1 MAAQRQKSKIVL
13 DWFTVTYRSLGLAVV
28 GIVAAAV
35 VGVGVYWFFFAG
47 AGPRAEAQ
55 EAIARASARLSEAT
69 TYPGDEKLDEVRA
82 SAKAALE
89 EARAEFG
96 SSRWDTARVAAI
108 RSENLSQKAIDM
120 ARGQGLVSQE
130 VRFYRIEGD
139 VRVKRAGEFAWES
152 ADRRMV
158 LHLGDQVKT
167 SASASVQLIYFD
179 GTLTTVQPGSLL
191 EIRDLSEDPN
201 TKVRKV
207 TEKLNWGE
215 LSASTQR
222 RNVEGSFHEVAT
234 DAASARTSDAGE
246 FRIAFDKESK
256 KATFDA
262 FSGRVEVAGPA
273 RREVLDA
280 GQRVQAFAG
289 GSLSAKEVLPGIP
302 RLVAPSDQRVFV
314 YDDPAKATTTLSWER
329 IPGAARYHLMI
340 SDKALFTRMLYD
352 ADRDD
357 TSVVIDGIA
366 QGAYYWKVSA
376 VSSSGV
382 RGPFSEPRHFRVTS
396 ERIRDREDTTPPKL
410 EITEFVQTGPML
422 ILNGKTEPGALLWID
437 SEKVDVY
444 EDGSFYA
451 VIRLRKEGVNE
462 LHLLAQD
469 AAGNEARLTHRAY
482 VESY

>member
-1 MAAQRQKSKIVL
+1 MTQQRQKSKVVL
-13 DWFTVTYRSLGLAVV
+13 DWFNVTYRSLGLTVAVV
-28 GIVAAAV
+28 IALAVAGIAA
-35 VGVGVYWFFFAG
+35 YWFFFASV
-47 AGPRAEAQ
+47 APRTEAE
-55 EAIARASARLSEAT
+55 EAIARASARLSEAS
-69 TYPGDEKLDEVRA
+69 TYRGDERIDEVRA
-82 SAKAALE
+82 SARAALD
-89 EARAEFG
+89 EARSEFD
-96 SSRWDTARVAAI
+96 SKQWDTARVAAI

-120 ARGQGLVSQE
+120 ARGQGVVSEE

-152 ADRRMV
+152 ADRKMV

-179 GTLTTVQPGSLL
+179 GTVTTVQPGSLL
-191 EIRDLSEDPN
+191 EIRDLTEDPA

-215 LSASTQR
+215 LTASTQR
-222 RNVEGSFHEVAT
+222 RNVEGSVHEVQT
-234 DAASARTSDAGE
+234 DAASARTSEAGE
-246 FRIAFDKESK
+246 FRIAYDREEK

-262 FSGRVEVAGPA
+262 FTGRVEVAGPS

-280 GQRVQAFAG
+280 GQRVQASVG
-289 GSLSAKEVLPGIP
+289 TGLSAKDVLPGVP

-314 YDDPAKATTTLSWER
+314 HDDPATATTTLSWER
-329 IPGAARYHLMI
+329 VPGATRYHLMI
-340 SDKALFTRMLYD
+340 SDKALFTRTLYD

-357 TSVVIDGIA
+357 TSVVIDGVA
-366 QGAYYWKVSA
+366 AGAYYWKVAA
-376 VSSSGV
+376 VSPSGV
-382 RGPFSEPRHFRVTS
+382 RGPFSEARHFRVTS
-396 ERIRDREDTTPPKL
+396 ERIRDRQDSTPPKL

-422 ILNGKTEPGALLWID
+422 ILNGRTEPGALLWID

-482 VESY
+482 V

>member
-1 MAAQRQKSKIVL
+1 VVA
-13 DWFTVTYRSLGLAVV
+13 GLAVA
-28 GIVAAAV
+28 GVAA
-35 VGVGVYWFFFAG
+35 YWFFFAG
-47 AGPRAEAQ
+47 AGPRADAEEAV
-55 EAIARASARLSEAT
+55 ARATARFSEAS
-69 TYPGDEKLDEVRA
+69 TYRSEERIDEVRA
-82 SAKAALE
+82 SARAALD
-89 EARAEFG
+89 EARSEFAAK
-96 SSRWDTARVAAI
+96 RWDTARVAAI

-120 ARGQGLVSQE
+120 ARGQGVVSEE

-139 VRVKRAGEFAWES
+139 VRVKRAGEFAWDS
-152 ADRRMV
+152 ADRKMV

-167 SASASVQLIYFD
+167 SSSASVQLIYFD
-179 GTLTTVQPGSLL
+179 GTVTTVQPGSLL
-191 EIRDLSEDPN
+191 EIRDLTEDPA

-215 LSASTQR
+215 LTASTQR
-222 RNVEGSFHEVAT
+222 RNVEGSFHEVET
-234 DAASARTSDAGE
+234 EAASARTSEAGE
-246 FRIAFDKESK
+246 FRIAYDREEK

-262 FSGRVEVAGPA
+262 FSGRVEVAGPS

-280 GQRVQAFAG
+280 GQRVQASV
-289 GSLSAKEVLPGIP
+289 GSGLSARDVLPGVP
-302 RLVAPSDQRVFV
+302 RLVAPSDQRVFIH
-314 YDDPAKATTTLSWER
+314 DDPAAATTTLSWEK

-340 SDKALFTRMLYD
+340 SDKALFTRTLYD
-352 ADRDD
+352 ADREE
-357 TSVVIDGIA
+357 TSVVIDGVA
-366 QGAYYWKVSA
+366 PGAYYWKVAA
-376 VSSSGV
+376 VSPSGV
-382 RGPFSEPRHFRVTS
+382 RGPFSDPRHFRVTS
-396 ERIRDREDTTPPKL
+396 ERIRDRDDATPPRL

-469 AAGNEARLTHRAY
+469 ATGNEARLTHRAY

>member
-1 MAAQRQKSKIVL
+1 MTLQRQKSKVVL
-13 DWFTVTYRSLGLAVV
+13 DWFNVTYRSLGLA
-28 GIVAAAV
+28 AAV
-35 VGVGVYWFFFAG
+35 VTALAAVALAAYWFYFAG
-47 AGPRAEAQ
+47 AGPKAEAE
-55 EAIARASARLSEAT
+55 EAIGRAASRLSEAS
-69 TYPGDEKLDEVRA
+69 TYRGDERLDEVRA
-82 SAKAALE
+82 SARAALD
-89 EARAEFG
+89 EARTEFDG
-96 SSRWDTARVAAI
+96 KRWDTSRVAAI

-152 ADRRMV
+152 ADRKMV

-167 SASASVQLIYFD
+167 AASASVQLIYFD
-179 GTLTTVQPGSLL
+179 GTLTTIQAGSLL
-191 EIRDLSEDPN
+191 EIRDLSEDPA

-215 LSASTQR
+215 ATASTQR

-234 DAASARTSDAGE
+234 EAASARTGDAGE
-246 FRIAFDKESK
+246 FRIAYDKDSK

-273 RREVLDA
+273 RREMLDP
-280 GQRVQAFAG
+280 GERVQASVG
-289 GSLSAKEVLPGIP
+289 GGLSAKDVLPGVP
-302 RLVAPSDQRVFV
+302 RLIAPSDQRVFA
-314 YDDPAKATTTLSWER
+314 YDDPAKATTTLSWEK
-329 IPGAARYHLMI
+329 IPGAPRYHLMI
-340 SDKALFTRMLYD
+340 SDKVLFTQKLYD
-352 ADRDD
+352 AERDE
-357 TSVVIDGIA
+357 TSVVIDGVA
-366 QGAYYWKVSA
+366 SGSYYWKVAA
-376 VSSSGV
+376 VSASGV

-410 EITEFVQTGPML
+410 EITDFVQTGPML
-422 ILNGKTEPGALLWID
+422 IINGKTEPGALLWID

-462 LHLLAQD
+462 LHFVAQD